1 MGERYGLF
9 FEEFPADY
17 PEKSRALLTGFALS
31 GIQGYLFG
39 RINGEWTPARVRRAS
54 RYVSLATE
62 AVGAYLVRAMGG
74 YRPHP
79 LMMSSGKGWL
89 LTAPGTPLEKLERE
103 LVRLKRGLFLASG
116 GRLELEAG
124 TVPVVL
130 VRPGG
135 RRLMGGPWPDGMAQ
149 VHRAMERDKFQS
161 RALFGLDRAR
171 DRMPW
176 LEPAALLKGEG
187 ELLPPPWARPGLLK
201 LDLDNLGL
209 FFSAFGTVDQREAAG
224 QALDRAILGAVTHL
238 EELYPLFAGGDDLLL
253 LCPPERALPVAAAL
267 RRELERQIE
276 GEAALEAYRP
286 RFGLSCGC
294 LPSFDPRLPALY
306 YLDRAEGQLELSKAQ
321 GKDRLAMG
329 GRTLSWVQAE
339 ELGRLLE
346 ENEYLFRQLGRSAH
360 HYGVPQLLLQD
371 ILDHSGRD
379 SDRAQARELLALFG
393 REEVP
398 YG

>member
-62 AVGAYLVRAMGG
+62 AVGDYLVRAMGG

-209 FFSAFGTVDQREAAG
+209 FFSAFGTVDQREAA
-224 QALDRAILGAVTHL
+224 
-238 EELYPLFAGGDDLLL
+238 
-253 LCPPERALPVAAAL
+253 
-267 RRELERQIE
+267 
-276 GEAALEAYRP
+276 LEAYRP

-306 YLDRAEGQLELSKAQ
+306 YLDRAEGQLELAKAQ

>member
-1 MGERYGLF
+1 
-9 FEEFPADY
+9 
-17 PEKSRALLTGFALS
+17 
-31 GIQGYLFG
+31 
-39 RINGEWTPARVRRAS
+39 
-54 RYVSLATE
+54 
-62 AVGAYLVRAMGG
+62 
-74 YRPHP
+74 
-79 LMMSSGKGWL
+79 
-89 LTAPGTPLEKLERE
+89 
-103 LVRLKRGLFLASG
+103 
-116 GRLELEAG
+116 
-124 TVPVVL
+124 
-130 VRPGG
+130 
-135 RRLMGGPWPDGMAQ
+135 
-149 VHRAMERDKFQS
+149 MERDKFQS

-253 LCPPERALPVAAAL
+253 LCPPERALSVAARLRPGAGAADRGGGGAGGLPPSLRPVLRLSAL
-267 RRELERQIE
+267 LRPQ
-276 GEAALEAYRP
+276 AALPCTIWIGR
-286 RFGLSCGC
+286 
-294 LPSFDPRLPALY
+294 
-306 YLDRAEGQLELSKAQ
+306 EGQLELAKAQ
-321 GKDRLAMG
+321 GKDRAGDG

-371 ILDHSGRD
+371 ILDHSGRGQ
-379 SDRAQARELLALFG
+379 RTGHR
-393 REEVP
+393 P
-398 YG
+398 

>member
-54 RYVSLATE
+54 RYVSKATE
-62 AVGAYLVRAMGG
+62 AVGAYLLRAMGG

-224 QALDRAILGAVTHL
+224 QALDRAILGAVAHL

-253 LCPPERALPVAAAL
+253 LCPPERAL
-267 RRELERQIE
+267 
-276 GEAALEAYRP
+276 
-286 RFGLSCGC
+286 
-294 LPSFDPRLPALY
+294 Y
-306 YLDRAEGQLELSKAQ
+306 YLDRAEGQLELAKAQ
-321 GKDRLAMG
+321 GIDRLAMG

>member
-62 AVGAYLVRAMGG
+62 AVGDYLVRAMGG

-103 LVRLKRGLFLASG
+103 LVRLKRGLFLASD

-135 RRLMGGPWPDGMAQ
+135 RRLMGGPWPDPGWP
-149 VHRAMERDKFQS
+149 RSTGPWSGISS
-161 RALFGLDRAR
+161 RAGPCSGWIGRGTGC
-171 DRMPW
+171 PGW
-176 LEPAALLKGEG
+176 S
-187 ELLPPPWARPGLLK
+187 LPP
-201 LDLDNLGL
+201 
-209 FFSAFGTVDQREAAG
+209 
-224 QALDRAILGAVTHL
+224 
-238 EELYPLFAGGDDLLL
+238 
-253 LCPPERALPVAAAL
+253 C
-267 RRELERQIE
+267 
-276 GEAALEAYRP
+276 
-286 RFGLSCGC
+286 
-294 LPSFDPRLPALY
+294 
-306 YLDRAEGQLELSKAQ
+306 
-321 GKDRLAMG
+321 
-329 GRTLSWVQAE
+329 
-339 ELGRLLE
+339 
-346 ENEYLFRQLGRSAH
+346 
-360 HYGVPQLLLQD
+360 
-371 ILDHSGRD
+371 
-379 SDRAQARELLALFG
+379 
-393 REEVP
+393 
-398 YG
+398 

>member
-1 MGERYGLF
+1 M
-9 FEEFPADY
+9 
-17 PEKSRALLTGFALS
+17 
-31 GIQGYLFG
+31 
-39 RINGEWTPARVRRAS
+39 
-54 RYVSLATE
+54 
-62 AVGAYLVRAMGG
+62 
-74 YRPHP
+74 
-79 LMMSSGKGWL
+79 
-89 LTAPGTPLEKLERE
+89 
-103 LVRLKRGLFLASG
+103 
-116 GRLELEAG
+116 
-124 TVPVVL
+124 
-130 VRPGG
+130 
-135 RRLMGGPWPDGMAQ
+135 
-149 VHRAMERDKFQS
+149 
-161 RALFGLDRAR
+161 
-171 DRMPW
+171 
-176 LEPAALLKGEG
+176 
-187 ELLPPPWARPGLLK
+187 
-201 LDLDNLGL
+201 
-209 FFSAFGTVDQREAAG
+209 
-224 QALDRAILGAVTHL
+224 
-238 EELYPLFAGGDDLLL
+238 
-253 LCPPERALPVAAAL
+253 AAAL

>member
-1 MGERYGLF
+1 
-9 FEEFPADY
+9 
-17 PEKSRALLTGFALS
+17 
-31 GIQGYLFG
+31 
-39 RINGEWTPARVRRAS
+39 
-54 RYVSLATE
+54 
-62 AVGAYLVRAMGG
+62 
-74 YRPHP
+74 
-79 LMMSSGKGWL
+79 
-89 LTAPGTPLEKLERE
+89 
-103 LVRLKRGLFLASG
+103 
-116 GRLELEAG
+116 
-124 TVPVVL
+124 
-130 VRPGG
+130 
-135 RRLMGGPWPDGMAQ
+135 MGGPWPDGMAQ

-161 RALFGLDRAR
+161 RALFGLDWAR

-238 EELYPLFAGGDDLLL
+238 EELYPLFAGGVTCCSCAHRSGRCPWPPPCGGSWSGRSRERRRWRPTALASACPAAV
-253 LCPPERALPVAAAL
+253 CPPSTP
-267 RRELERQIE
+267 
-276 GEAALEAYRP
+276 
-286 RFGLSCGC
+286 GC
-294 LPSFDPRLPALY
+294 PPCTIWIGR
-306 YLDRAEGQLELSKAQ
+306 EGQLELSKAQ

-379 SDRAQARELLALFG
+379 SRPRAQARELLALFG

>member
-9 FEEFPADY
+9 FHRFPTDY

-31 GIQGYLFG
+31 GIQGFLFG
-39 RINGEWTPARVRRAS
+39 GIDGEWTSARVRRAS

-62 AVGAYLVRAMGG
+62 AVGDHLVRAMGG
-74 YRPHP
+74 YRPYP

-124 TVPVVL
+124 TVPVAL
-130 VRPGG
+130 VRPGS
-135 RRLMGGPWPDGMAQ
+135 RRLLGGPWPDGMAQ

-161 RALFGLDRAR
+161 RALFGLDRTG
-171 DRMPW
+171 DRLPW
-176 LEPAALLKGEG
+176 LEPDALLREEG
-187 ELLPPPWARPGLLK
+187 ELLPPPWPQPGLLK

-224 QALDRAILGAVTHL
+224 QALDRAILGAVARL

-253 LCPPERALPVAAAL
+253 LCPPERALSLAAAL
-267 RRELERQIE
+267 RRELERQIG
-276 GEAALEAYRP
+276 GEEALGAYRP

-306 YLDRAEGQLELSKAQ
+306 YLDRAEGQLELAKAQ
-321 GKDRLAMG
+321 GKDQLALG
-329 GRTLSWVQAE
+329 DRTFPWAQAE

-346 ENEYLFRQLGRSAH
+346 GNDGLFRQLGRSAR
-360 HYGVPQLLLQD
+360 HYGAPQLLLQD